1 MSMTEDEVAAAAE
14 HALGL
19 DEGAARAA
27 ARRRA
32 AADPD
37 FRAEVADWEAAL
49 AALWRDVP
57 EVAPPARVWRRVRAR
72 LFGPPARPPARL
84 LPWALAGWAL
94 TGLAAAGLAAA
105 LLIPGAPRDAPAPGA
120 VIAEIATEGDALRV
134 LAAYDP
140 AAGAF
145 RVRRLSGAPPEG
157 RDLELWAIAP
167 GGAPVSLG
175 VIGARDVAVLPEAL
189 RAEVRGLTLAV
200 SEEDRGGSATGAP
213 TTVLAAA
220 PVVDL

>member
-1 MSMTEDEVAAAAE
+1 MSMTEAEVAAAAE

-32 AADPD
+32 AVDPD
-37 FRAEVADWEAAL
+37 FRAEIADWEATL
-49 AALWRDVP
+49 ATFWQDVP
-57 EVAPPARVWRRVRAR
+57 EVAPPARVWRRLRAR
-72 LFGPPARPPARL
+72 LFGRPARPLARL
-84 LPWALAGWAL
+84 APWVL
-94 TGLAAAGLAAA
+94 TGLAAAALAAV
-105 LLIPGAPRDAPAPGA
+105 LLIPIAPRDASAPGA
-120 VIAEIATEGDALRV
+120 LIAEIATEDDGLRV

-157 RDLELWAIAP
+157 RDLEFWAIAP
-167 GGAPVSLG
+167 DGVPVSLG
-175 VIGARDVAVLPEAL
+175 VIGARTLAVLPEAL
-189 RAEVRGLTLAV
+189 RGEVRDLTLAV

-213 TTVLAAA
+213 TNVLAAA